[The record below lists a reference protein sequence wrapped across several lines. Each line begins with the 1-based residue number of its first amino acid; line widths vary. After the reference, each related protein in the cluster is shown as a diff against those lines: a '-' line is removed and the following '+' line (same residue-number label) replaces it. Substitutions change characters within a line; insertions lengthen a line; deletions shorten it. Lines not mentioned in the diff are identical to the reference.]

1 MIIKLLVL
9 HRSEDEH
16 KNNYQKLK
24 KGRFV
29 LSKNYYS
36 DLLDFYETRLHHPP
50 PPLRINR

>member
-24 KGRFV
+24 KGRCV
-29 LSKNYYS
+29 LSKYHS
-36 DLLDFYETRLHHPP
+36 DLLELYETRLNYPP